1 MKYLTGN
8 SWRLIKRKLFSLS
21 VNPEATRWETDR
33 TLYSSSLVLFF
44 ILVTITRLTIVPSIV
59 SVSKR
64 YPSSIKL
71 TFPLGMLSI
80 SSCTKPLRVLGPSVD
95 KSHHVALLISRIV
108 AVPSIRYLLSLRYIT
123 SSSLSAVF
131 VVKSPTIS
139 SSISSKVTRP

>member
-8 SWRLIKRKLFSLS
+8 SWRLIKRKVFSLS

-80 SSCTKPLRVLGPSVD
+80 SSCTKPLRVLGQSVD
-95 KSHHVALLISRIV
+95 KSHPVALLISRIV